1 MKANDIKIAVIG
13 LGYVGLPL
21 ALALGDK
28 FNGTIGFDISHKK
41 ISDLRNG
48 LDPNSEGHEAAIR
61 KSGVWFTW
69 EEKDLKNANFFI
81 VAVPTPIDRNR
92 NPDLSIL
99 ISASELVGRIVSRS
113 SIVVFESTVY
123 PGVTEE
129 ICAPII
135 EKISGLKRGD
145 EFKVGYSPERM
156 NPGDVEHS
164 LSNIVKVVSG
174 EDDDTLNLIAFVYQ
188 SVVSAGVYK
197 AESIKIAEAA
207 KVIEN
212 TQRDLNIA
220 LMNELSIIFDKMNI
234 SMAQVLNAAKTKWNF
249 MPFTPGLVGGHCIGV
264 DPYYLTT
271 KAEQLGYHPQVILA
285 GRRINDGMGRYVA
298 ERFVKLLISHDIQPK
313 NAKVGILGITFK
325 ENVSDYRN
333 SRVPDI
339 IKELKDFGVEVFV
352 NDPFVSPEEVR
363 TEYGITL
370 CEFEKL
376 KNLDGLIFA
385 VPHRNYLLNLEEI
398 AGLIKPNGILADIKA
413 VFRKEM
419 VPRGI
424 NYWSL

>member
-1 MKANDIKIAVIG
+1 MI
-13 LGYVGLPL
+13 
-21 ALALGDK
+21 
-28 FNGTIGFDISHKK
+28 FN
-41 ISDLRNG
+41 R
-48 LDPNSEGHEAAIR
+48 
-61 KSGVWFTW
+61 
-69 EEKDLKNANFFI
+69 
-81 VAVPTPIDRNR
+81 
-92 NPDLSIL
+92 
-99 ISASELVGRIVSRS
+99 
-113 SIVVFESTVY
+113 
-123 PGVTEE
+123 
-129 ICAPII
+129 
-135 EKISGLKRGD
+135 
-145 EFKVGYSPERM
+145 
-156 NPGDVEHS
+156 
-164 LSNIVKVVSG
+164 
-174 EDDDTLNLIAFVYQ
+174 
-188 SVVSAGVYK
+188 
-197 AESIKIAEAA
+197 
-207 KVIEN
+207 
-212 TQRDLNIA
+212 
-220 LMNELSIIFDKMNI
+220 
-234 SMAQVLNAAKTKWNF
+234 
-249 MPFTPGLVGGHCIGV
+249 
-264 DPYYLTT
+264 
-271 KAEQLGYHPQVILA
+271 
-285 GRRINDGMGRYVA
+285 
-298 ERFVKLLISHDIQPK
+298 K